1 VIKKIGVSL
10 GSVVINILVLLFTL
24 SAIFPLFWMGYTSLK
39 TNKEF
44 SLDILKFPSTPVLEN
59 YVSAFRVGDLGNALF
74 SSSFNAIISVPLI
87 VMFSFILGYFFTRF
101 KFKGKSVLMA
111 VLMLGMLVP
120 VHSLL
125 VPLFMQFNTLGMLD
139 HRLTLLLP
147 YIAINLPLTS
157 FLFLSFVRDIPSE
170 IEEAAYIDGS
180 TFDRTLFTVVFPICL
195 PMIATGTI
203 LNVLHTW
210 NEMPFALILNKSA
223 ELFTLPVW
231 LTYFSSQYSTDY
243 TGKIAGLVITS
254 FPMIVM
260 YLFFSQ
266 KIMNGMTAGAVKG

>member
-1 VIKKIGVSL
+1 MNKLSIRLIAAVTNL
-10 GSVVINILVLLFTL
+10 LVMLFTL

-44 SLDILKFPSTPVLEN
+44 SLNIVKLPTSPVLEN
-59 YVSAFRVGDLGNALF
+59 YVNAFQVGDLSSALF
-74 SSSFNAIISVPLI
+74 SSSFNTILSVPVI
-87 VMFSFILGYFFTRF
+87 VLFSFVIGYFFSRF
-101 KFKGKSVLMA
+101 KFKGKPLLIA
-111 VLMLGMLVP
+111 VLMVGMLVP

-125 VPLFMQFNTLGMLD
+125 VPLFIQFNTLGMLD

-157 FLFLSFVRDIPSE
+157 FLFLSFIRDIPAE

-180 TFDRTLFTVVFPICL
+180 SFDRTLFTIIFPICL
-195 PMIATGTI
+195 PMIATATI

-231 LTYFSSQYSTDY
+231 LTFFSSQYSTDY

-254 FPMIVM
+254 LPTVIL

>member
-1 VIKKIGVSL
+1 MNKLGVR
-10 GSVVINILVLLFTL
+10 LVGTVTNALVMLFSL
-24 SAIFPLFWMGYTSLK
+24 SAIFPLIWMGYTSLK

-44 SLDILKFPSTPVLEN
+44 SLNIVNLPTKPVLDN
-59 YVSAFRVGDLGNALF
+59 YVSAFDVGDLSSALF
-74 SSSFNAIISVPLI
+74 SSSFNAVISVPLI
-87 VMFSFILGYFFTRF
+87 VLFSFVIGYFFSRF
-101 KFKGKSVLMA
+101 NFRGKPLLMA
-111 VLMLGMLVP
+111 VLMLGMLIP

-125 VPLFMQFNTLGMLD
+125 VPLFVQLNTLGMLD

-157 FLFLSFVRDIPSE
+157 FLFLSFIRDIPAE

-180 TFDRTLFTVVFPICL
+180 TFDRTLFTVVFPVCM
-195 PMIATGTI
+195 PMIATATI

-231 LTYFSSQYSTDY
+231 LTFFSSQYSTDY

-254 FPMIVM
+254 LPTVIL

>member
-1 VIKKIGVSL
+1 
-10 GSVVINILVLLFTL
+10 
-24 SAIFPLFWMGYTSLK
+24 
-39 TNKEF
+39 
-44 SLDILKFPSTPVLEN
+44 
-59 YVSAFRVGDLGNALF
+59 
-74 SSSFNAIISVPLI
+74 
-87 VMFSFILGYFFTRF
+87 
-101 KFKGKSVLMA
+101 MA
-111 VLMLGMLVP
+111 VLMLGMLIP

-125 VPLFMQFNTLGMLD
+125 VPLFVQLNTLGMLD

-157 FLFLSFVRDIPSE
+157 FLFLSFIRDIPAE

-180 TFDRTLFTVVFPICL
+180 TFDRTLFTVVFPVCM
-195 PMIATGTI
+195 PMIATATI

-231 LTYFSSQYSTDY
+231 LTFFSSQYSTDY

-254 FPMIVM
+254 LPTVIL
-260 YLFFSQ
+260 YLFFLA
-266 KIMNGMTAGAVKG
+266 KRL

>member
-1 VIKKIGVSL
+1 MNKLSIRLIAAVTNV
-10 GSVVINILVLLFTL
+10 LVMLFTL

-44 SLDILKFPSTPVLEN
+44 SLNIVKLPTSPVLEN
-59 YVSAFRVGDLGNALF
+59 YVNAFQVGDLSSALF
-74 SSSFNAIISVPLI
+74 SSSFNTILSVPVI
-87 VMFSFILGYFFTRF
+87 VLFSFVIGYFFSRF
-101 KFKGKSVLMA
+101 KFKGKPLLIA

-125 VPLFMQFNTLGMLD
+125 VPLFIQFNTLGMLD

-157 FLFLSFVRDIPSE
+157 FLFLSFIRDIPAE

-180 TFDRTLFTVVFPICL
+180 SFDRTLFTIIFPICL
-195 PMIATGTI
+195 PMIATATI

-231 LTYFSSQYSTDY
+231 LTFFSSQYSTDY

-254 FPMIVM
+254 LPTVIL